1 MAYPPLRA
9 VLETVASYQPSD
21 GLHGPAARTR
31 PLSANE
37 SPHTP
42 LPGIAEAIADAGT
55 TVNRY
60 PDPGCGQLIQALAR
74 AHGITEDRI
83 AVGAGSVALLQTL
96 FQAVADPGAEAVYAW
111 PSFEVYPTLAALA
124 GVEPVQVPLVA
135 EAHDLRAMA
144 DRISDRTRLV
154 IVCNPNNPTGTV
166 VGPEELRAFL
176 ASVPPTCLVAVDEA
190 YHEYV
195 RGPAA
200 ASALPLCDAHPN
212 LVVLR
217 TFSKAYGLAG
227 LRTGYLVGHAHIV
240 ERLRK
245 ACLPYAVNSVAQ
257 TAAVAA
263 LALEDRLLRRVD
275 DTVAER
281 TRVRDTLV
289 RQGWEVPDS
298 QANFLWLPLGPYAAE
313 FGAWCA
319 ERDLAVRAFPGVG
332 VRVSIGSTEDDD
344 QFLAAADAWHAAHG
358 TATDAEAT
366 GGGQATGD
374 GQAPQA
380 RQVLEEAGA

>member
-1 MAYPPLRA
+1 MSYPPLRA
-9 VLETVASYQPSD
+9 VLDTLAAYKPSE
-21 GLHGPAARTR
+21 GVHGSTARPR

-42 LPGIAEAIADAGT
+42 LPGIVEAIARAGS

-60 PDPGCGQLIQALAR
+60 PDPGCGPLTEALAR

-83 AVGAGSVALLQTL
+83 AVGAGSLALLQAL
-96 FQAVADPGAEAVYAW
+96 FQSIADPGAEAVYAW

-124 GVEPVQVPLVA
+124 GVESVQVPLLD
-135 EAHDLRAMA
+135 EAHDLRALS
-144 DRISDRTRLV
+144 DRISSRTGLV
-154 IVCNPNNPTGTV
+154 IICNPNNPTGTV
-166 VGPEELRAFL
+166 VGHEELRKFV

-200 ASALPLCDAHPN
+200 VSALRLCDEHPN

-227 LRTGYLVGHAHIV
+227 LRTGYLVGDARVV

-245 ACLPYAVNSVAQ
+245 ACLPYAVSTVAQ
-257 TAAVAA
+257 QAA
-263 LALEDRLLRRVD
+263 LAALGLEEQLLRRVD
-275 DTVAER
+275 GTVAER
-281 TRVRDTLV
+281 TRVRAALV
-289 RQGWEVPDS
+289 GRGRRIPES
-298 QANFLWLPLGPYAAE
+298 QTNFLWLGLGPRAAD

-319 ERDLAVRAFPGVG
+319 SRGVAVRAFAGVG
-332 VRVSIGSTEDDD
+332 VRVSIGSADDND
-344 QFLAAADAWHAAHG
+344 AFLAAADAWHSSEEPA
-358 TATDAEAT
+358 TAGAGHTHRVRKAAEA
-366 GGGQATGD
+366 
-374 GQAPQA
+374 
-380 RQVLEEAGA
+380 

>member
-1 MAYPPLRA
+1 MSSPPLRA
-9 VLETVASYQPSD
+9 VLETVASYKPSA
-21 GLHGPAARTR
+21 GAHGSTARPR

-42 LPGIAEAIADAGT
+42 LPGIVEAIAAAGS

-60 PDPGCGQLIQALAR
+60 PDPGCGALIRAIAK
-74 AHGITEDRI
+74 AHGVAEDRI

-124 GVEPVQVPLVA
+124 GVESVQVPLSDDT
-135 EAHDLRAMA
+135 HDLRAITS
-144 DRISDRTRLV
+144 RISSRTRLV

-166 VGPEELRAFL
+166 VGPEELRTFVE
-176 ASVPPTCLVAVDEA
+176 SVPPTCLVAVDEA

-200 ASALPLCDAHPN
+200 TSALGLCAAHPN

-227 LRTGYLVGHAHIV
+227 LRTGYLVGDAQVV
-240 ERLRK
+240 ERLRR
-245 ACLPYAVNSVAQ
+245 ACLPFAVNTVAQ
-257 TAAVAA
+257 QAAVAA
-263 LALEDRLLRRVD
+263 LGLEEQLLRRVD
-275 DTVAER
+275 STVAER
-281 TRVRDTLV
+281 HRVRDTLV
-289 RQGWEVPDS
+289 RRGWEIPDS
-298 QANFLWLPLGPYAAE
+298 QANFVWLRLGPHAVD

-319 ERDLAVRAFPGVG
+319 SRDVTVRAFPGVG
-332 VRVSIGSTEDDD
+332 VRVSIGSAEDND
-344 QFLAAADAWHAAHG
+344 QFLAAADEWSS
-358 TATDAEAT
+358 
-366 GGGQATGD
+366 
-374 GQAPQA
+374 A
-380 RQVLEEAGA
+380 RQTAVAGAGRTRQAGKETEG